1 MTWLLRRVFNMLTYY
16 VKVSKEE
23 EEEES
28 NILTSKK
35 WNELRRMKIK
45 GNEVK
50 RSTIKGWMIL

>member
-1 MTWLLRRVFNMLTYY
+1 MLTYY